1 VEKSAGYLAT
11 GLTFTANAML
21 VIEEYFPAVMACL
34 LAMLCWGTWSNA
46 QKLVTRD
53 APVAHFYRD
62 YIYGIGVT
70 SLVIAFTAGSL
81 GEQGRPFV
89 EDLTQANVEKLLMAL
104 AAGIVF
110 NVGNR
115 LLVVG
120 IQLAGIAIAMPVG
133 TGISLIL
140 GLVVNYIAEP
150 EGKVGLLA
158 AGGAVVIVAMVF
170 GGLAY
175 KAKDD
180 GQEFN
185 KRGLVIVLL
194 SGLLTGFFFRMITS
208 TLASDLSQPEA
219 GALTPSTAFVAFSL
233 GLLLSNSL
241 LELGVRRFIPEE
253 KEDENAEVGYKD
265 MTFQQHLYGVGGGV
279 IWGIGMGALLLA
291 SQPAGSAISFGLS
304 QGATIVAV
312 LYGLFVWKEFEGAPP
327 ASNRWLWL
335 MGGCYVAG
343 IVLIVIARA

>member
-1 VEKSAGYLAT
+1 
-11 GLTFTANAML
+11 ML
-21 VIEEYFPAVMACL
+21 VIDEYFPAVMACL
-34 LAMLCWGTWSNA
+34 LAMFCWGTWSNA

-62 YIYGIGVT
+62 YIYGIGLM
-70 SLVIAFTAGSL
+70 SLVLAFTVGSL
-81 GEQGRPFV
+81 GEQGRSFID
-89 EDLTQANVEKLLMAL
+89 DLTQANGGKLLLAL
-104 AAGIVF
+104 AAGLVF
-110 NVGNR
+110 NAGNR

-133 TGISLIL
+133 TGISLVL

-158 AGGAVVIVAMVF
+158 AGGAVVILAMVF

-180 GQEFN
+180 DQEFN
-185 KRGLVIVLL
+185 KRGLVIVLM

-208 TLASDLSQPEA
+208 TLAPDLAQPEA

-233 GLLLSNSL
+233 GLLLSNPL
-241 LELGVRRFIPEE
+241 LEIGVRRFIPEE
-253 KEDENAEVGYKD
+253 KDDETAEVSYAD
-265 MTFQQHLYGVGGGV
+265 MTARQHLYGLGGGL

-291 SQPAGSAISFGLS
+291 SQPAGSAVSFGLS

-312 LYGLFVWKEFEGAPP
+312 LYGLFIWKEFDGAPP
-327 ASNRWLWL
+327 ATNRWLWL

-343 IVLIVIARA
+343 IVLIVIARM

>member
-1 VEKSAGYLAT
+1 
-11 GLTFTANAML
+11 ML
-21 VIEEYFPAVMACL
+21 VIKEYLPAVLACL

-46 QKLVTRD
+46 QKLVSRD

-62 YIYGIGVT
+62 YIFGIALT
-70 SLVIAFTAGSL
+70 SLLLAFTVGSL
-81 GEQGRPFV
+81 GNEGRPFL
-89 EDLTQANVEKLLMAL
+89 EDLTQANVSKLLLAL
-104 AAGIVF
+104 AAGVVF
-110 NVGNR
+110 NAGNR
-115 LLVVG
+115 LLVAG

-133 TGISLIL
+133 TGLSLVL

-158 AGGAVVIVAMVF
+158 AGGAVVILAMVF

-180 GQEFN
+180 DQEFN
-185 KRGLVIVLL
+185 KRGVVIVLL

-208 TLASDLSQPEA
+208 TLAPDLAQPEA

-233 GLLLSNSL
+233 GLLLSNPL
-241 LELGVRRFIPEE
+241 LEGAVRRFIPEE
-253 KEDENAEVGYKD
+253 KDDETADVNYNDLSAR
-265 MTFQQHLYGVGGGV
+265 QHLYGLGGGL

-304 QGATIVAV
+304 QGATIIAV

-327 ASNRWLWL
+327 ATNRWLWL

-343 IVLIVIARA
+343 IVLIVIARM